1 MMALRIMA
9 MAIINVVNGGDTNNN
24 GGDLLSGKGHFWW
37 GNNSEVETRT
47 ASSNTNASGAATV
60 TSFGND
66 ESSFTGF
73 LALVAI
79 LMSFSILGNVAVVLA
94 TIFRSV

>member
-9 MAIINVVNGGDTNNN
+9 MAITNVVNGGDTNNN

-37 GNNSEVETRT
+37 GNYSELETRT
-47 ASSNTNASGAATV
+47 ASSNANASVTV
-60 TSFGND
+60 ETFGND

-79 LMSFSILGNVAVVLA
+79 LMSFSILGNAAVVLA
-94 TIFRSV
+94 TIFR